1 MDVEHLR
8 ARQDETELEVLD
20 CHGVAGGFD
29 DFLKIRVRDV
39 LDFNRLHGVKRP
51 ALPGVRQTLTFLLLM
66 EAVDN
71 APLSFRGACAGP
83 RSTPVAAPPLGGW
96 PRHCYSRGLTITA
109 ALPPP
114 PAQERPS
121 HPRVQAGERNDVPT

>member
-29 DFLKIRVRDV
+29 YFLKIRVRDV

-51 ALPGVRQTLTFLLLM
+51 ALPGVRQTL
-66 EAVDN
+66 
-71 APLSFRGACAGP
+71 PSSSSWR
-83 RSTPVAAPPLGGW
+83 RSTTRRFPSEAPVPAPVPRPL
-96 PRHCYSRGLTITA
+96 PRHPLADGRGTA
-109 ALPPP
+109 I
-114 PAQERPS
+114 PA
-121 HPRVQAGERNDVPT
+121 A